1 MKERERESLFEKM
14 DITKYPVKKLVA
26 IPLIILL
33 ISLVVLAYTQ
43 LSIDSPVRL
52 GMDFKGGTWV
62 KIGTDETREELT
74 TKFAAYSVTLV
85 GETGVGN
92 EKRMEFALTSGSQE
106 YDPLI
111 EMLNEEYGAGT
122 YEIES
127 ISPLFGKQYQTQAL
141 RALIIA
147 FILMAIVV
155 FVVFRTF
162 IPPLAVIFA
171 AFSDIVI
178 AVACMDVIGME
189 LSLGTVAALLMLIGY
204 SVDSNILLTTNLLRK
219 KGDLNDKVR
228 NAMKTGI
235 TMTSTTLSAVFAMFL
250 VSSSIHL
257 FSAHFAPI
265 PMLREISIVLLFGLT
280 MDLMNTWLLNAGI
293 LRWYMEKK
301 ERWKYGKRSVKR
313 GVEKVKVRKKDL
325 HYN

>member
-33 ISLVVLAYTQ
+33 ISLVVLTYTQ

-92 EKRMEFALTSGSQE
+92 EKRIEFALTSGSQE
-106 YDPLI
+106 YDLLI
-111 EMLNEEYGAGT
+111 EMLNEEYGVGT
-122 YEIES
+122 YGIES

-265 PMLREISIVLLFGLT
+265 PMLREISIVLLFGLV

-301 ERWKYGKRSVKR
+301 ERKKYVKR
-313 GVEKVKVRKKDL
+313 GVKRGVKK
-325 HYN
+325 

>member
-1 MKERERESLFEKM
+1 MKERESLFEKM
-14 DITKYPVKKLVA
+14 DITKYQVKKLVA

-33 ISLVVLAYTQ
+33 IALTVLTYTQ
-43 LSIDSPVRL
+43 LSIDSPARL

-62 KIGTDETREELT
+62 KIGTDETGEELT
-74 TKFAAYSVTLV
+74 AKFAAYPVTLI
-85 GETGVGN
+85 GETGVGD
-92 EKRMEFALTSGSQE
+92 EKRIEFGPMSELQKDE
-106 YDPLI
+106 LI
-111 EMLNEEYGAGT
+111 NVLNEHYGAGS

-127 ISPLFGKQYQTQAL
+127 VSPLFGKQYQTQAL

-219 KGDLNDKVR
+219 KGDLNEKVR

-250 VSSSIHL
+250 VSSFISI
-257 FSAHFAPI
+257 PI
-265 PMLREISIVLLFGLT
+265 LWDISIVLLFGLT

-293 LRWYMEKK
+293 LRWYVEKK
-301 ERWKYGKRSVKR
+301 ERKKYKR
-313 GVEKVKVRKKDL
+313 GIEKEKVKKKVKA
-325 HYN
+325 

>member
-1 MKERERESLFEKM
+1 MKESERESLFEKM

-33 ISLVVLAYTQ
+33 ISLVVLTYTQ

-106 YDPLI
+106 YDLLI
-111 EMLNEEYGAGT
+111 EMLNEEYGVGT
-122 YEIES
+122 YGIES

-155 FVVFRTF
+155 FVVFRTV

-257 FSAHFAPI
+257 LSAHFAPI

-301 ERWKYGKRSVKR
+301 ERKKYKRGVKR
-313 GVEKVKVRKKDL
+313 GVEKVKVRKKEL